1 MKLSTD
7 QARNVIWT
15 SLKPEA
21 VSAYEAC
28 LVHDGGSGLFLFV
41 SDATRSQ
48 VDIVVKYVGVAGSKL
63 PLAWTGGTPAIRGE
77 LPTSITSGETIP
89 TVIDRPKDKDD
100 VYLLALRVA
109 DGSFGAPKTP
119 IRITSWPDPPI
130 LPTSPCSKL
139 AADGKCVQCEFAL
152 KNDDFEVGN
161 SFTAI
166 CPSMRSG
173 QAVAEFR
180 GSVEILGAPNTCG
193 AHVQFDDRNGASP
206 NYVNNCKADTAFK
219 KNLIVDGNG
228 QASATFTVTY
238 CMFSHNRTCQVNGMI
253 DINE

>member
-1 MKLSTD
+1 
-7 QARNVIWT
+7 
-15 SLKPEA
+15 
-21 VSAYEAC
+21 
-28 LVHDGGSGLFLFV
+28 
-41 SDATRSQ
+41 
-48 VDIVVKYVGVAGSKL
+48 
-63 PLAWTGGTPAIRGE
+63 
-77 LPTSITSGETIP
+77 
-89 TVIDRPKDKDD
+89 
-100 VYLLALRVA
+100 
-109 DGSFGAPKTP
+109 
-119 IRITSWPDPPI
+119 
-130 LPTSPCSKL
+130 
-139 AADGKCVQCEFAL
+139 
-152 KNDDFEVGN
+152 
-161 SFTAI
+161 
-166 CPSMRSG
+166 MRSG